1 MRTTT
6 EADVSLTG
14 VNQSAYWASR
24 IHLPGHLLSLKGDRP
39 AMHSSVE
46 TRYPFL
52 DEDVFRFLAALHPR
66 WKLRGLRDK
75 YVLRLLAERY
85 LPRDIA
91 WRRKFMFRA
100 PMESFFESGTRGAPA
115 WVDRLLSEEALRKT
129 GWFRAD
135 AVQYW
140 RNRIRTGHAAAPL
153 PRDGA
158 GRDGGSPVNPAL
170 VPHVRRQTGGLFGGA
185 DNVVKSLR
193 VMPRA
198 PFTLDIGNPGG
209 GG

>member
-6 EADVSLTG
+6 ETDVSLTG

-52 DEDVFRFLAALHPR
+52 DEDVLRFLAALHPR

-115 WVDRLLSEEALRKT
+115 CVDRLLSEEALRKT

-135 AVQYW
+135 ARQCEPRRDSRARWGGPW
-140 RNRIRTGHAAAPL
+140 RDARARDAGPAAPTRQRQWQRQ
-153 PRDGA
+153 PRRCIAARTTHRSGQGCRSEP
-158 GRDGGSPVNPAL
+158 GR
-170 VPHVRRQTGGLFGGA
+170 R
-185 DNVVKSLR
+185 
-193 VMPRA
+193 
-198 PFTLDIGNPGG
+198 
-209 GG
+209 